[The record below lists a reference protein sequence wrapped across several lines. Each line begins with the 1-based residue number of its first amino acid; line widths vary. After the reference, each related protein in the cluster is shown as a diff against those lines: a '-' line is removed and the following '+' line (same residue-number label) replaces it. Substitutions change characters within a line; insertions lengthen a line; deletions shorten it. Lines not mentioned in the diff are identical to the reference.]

1 MKINGNLKVITEKV
15 KEDGEIYSIGIY
27 GEEIRG
33 EERVFTMN
41 LNLNNISKS
50 ELKKIEKKLKVADLR
65 EATRA
70 SFPVT
75 VEISIPQKRLDDV
88 IGK

>member
-1 MKINGNLKVITEKV
+1 MKINGNLKVLTEKV
-15 KEDGEIYSIGIY
+15 KEEGETYSIGIY

-33 EERVFTMN
+33 EERIFSMN
-41 LNLNNISKS
+41 LSLNNISKS
-50 ELKKIEKKLKVADLR
+50 ELKKIAKKLKLEDIK

-75 VEISIPQKRLDDV
+75 VELSVPQKRLDDV
-88 IGK
+88 V